1 MPLRAKILN
10 PAMAGSATR
19 SLSTSTPQI
28 RELPGDEPNDVLFN
42 SQYGVR
48 TITLNRPK
56 KLNSLNGSMARK
68 IIPRLQEWE
77 KSQLANV
84 VVIKGEGRAFCAGGD
99 VTALAQD
106 NQKGTEGQQASKDYF
121 GLEYQLDHQ
130 IATYSKPYVAFIDG
144 ITMGGGVGLSV
155 HAPFRIATENT
166 VFAMPETTIGFFPD
180 VGASFFLPR
189 MDGELGMYLALTS
202 EQLKGVN
209 VFYAGIATHYLHST
223 SLPSLESRLSEIQFK
238 DSLNLQSRLQI
249 INSTIEE
256 FATGLPHDQ
265 PIAAPVGGQI
275 RAAVDYV
282 FQPANNFD
290 DIITALEGLEQTQSD
305 IEEIRS
311 WAKRT
316 RETILQ
322 RSPTS
327 ARVTLRQLREGGK
340 WSIAETFRREHLIAS
355 RFMEH
360 ADFVE
365 GVSSLLIRK
374 PKTTPKW
381 SPASSA
387 EVSEQDVDGFFDGTP
402 GLQLMGT
409 GDYLDYPHAWV
420 GLPREGEVEA
430 YVSKKGGLTKDAVVS
445 HFEEANGGK
454 QETREK
460 IEEILARK
468 TTEGGD
474 GSVTWKSIYLL
485 INLLPTR
492 ETTESSDTAMVL
504 RPTYDNTCLTLTS
517 QNTPDPFI
525 VFAQGNIYLTFTAN
539 TRIPLWEAISI
550 FSFLKDSDSA
560 LVTKG
565 PLFIPQ
571 PGTPWSER
579 LWAPELHDLEGRW
592 WVYFAAADPVLGNR
606 SHRLYVLRGPPSSG
620 SPRGEGPEDWT
631 FVGAVKGMDQSQWAI
646 DGTVFTLNGQLYLAY
661 SGWPVS
667 SPPDDEKTQAL
678 YLLPLSSPTE
688 AIAGAT
694 AAQISLPSEPWEK
707 TGDVAIQ
714 EGPQWIAAPHLTPSG
729 EPEWQG
735 LLYSCSASWTA
746 HYKMATLQY
755 LGGHPMAASSWRKSR
770 KPLLQSDA
778 NGAGPY
784 GPGHGMFLQEGGE
797 TLAVFHA
804 TDRVGDGNQGRKA
817 RMQRVIWDERGPW
830 MGGWVGRETSSKEDW
845 VRGAASAESVTIIAE
860 AES

>member
-1 MPLRAKILN
+1 
-10 PAMAGSATR
+10 
-19 SLSTSTPQI
+19 
-28 RELPGDEPNDVLFN
+28 
-42 SQYGVR
+42 
-48 TITLNRPK
+48 
-56 KLNSLNGSMARK
+56 MARK
-68 IIPRLQEWE
+68 LIPRLQEWE

-106 NQKGTEGQQASKDYF
+106 NQKGAEGQQASKDYF

-223 SLPSLESRLSEIQFK
+223 SLPSLEARLAELQFK
-238 DSLNLQSRLQI
+238 DSATLQSRLQI

-265 PIAAPVGGQI
+265 SIAAPVGGQI

-290 DIITALEGLEQTQSD
+290 DIIAALEGLEQTQSD

-381 SPASSA
+381 SPGSSA
-387 EVSEQDVDGFFDGTP
+387 EVSEQDIDAFFDGTP

-445 HFEEANGGK
+445 HFEEGNGGK
-454 QETREK
+454 QGTREK
-460 IEEILARK
+460 LEEILARK

-474 GSVTWKSIYLL
+474 GSVTWK
-485 INLLPTR
+485 R
-492 ETTESSDTAMVL
+492 
-504 RPTYDNTCLTLTS
+504 
-517 QNTPDPFI
+517 
-525 VFAQGNIYLTFTAN
+525 
-539 TRIPLWEAISI
+539 
-550 FSFLKDSDSA
+550 
-560 LVTKG
+560 
-565 PLFIPQ
+565 
-571 PGTPWSER
+571 
-579 LWAPELHDLEGRW
+579 
-592 WVYFAAADPVLGNR
+592 
-606 SHRLYVLRGPPSSG
+606 
-620 SPRGEGPEDWT
+620 
-631 FVGAVKGMDQSQWAI
+631 
-646 DGTVFTLNGQLYLAY
+646 
-661 SGWPVS
+661 
-667 SPPDDEKTQAL
+667 
-678 YLLPLSSPTE
+678 
-688 AIAGAT
+688 
-694 AAQISLPSEPWEK
+694 
-707 TGDVAIQ
+707 
-714 EGPQWIAAPHLTPSG
+714 
-729 EPEWQG
+729 
-735 LLYSCSASWTA
+735 
-746 HYKMATLQY
+746 
-755 LGGHPMAASSWRKSR
+755 
-770 KPLLQSDA
+770 
-778 NGAGPY
+778 
-784 GPGHGMFLQEGGE
+784 
-797 TLAVFHA
+797 
-804 TDRVGDGNQGRKA
+804 
-817 RMQRVIWDERGPW
+817 
-830 MGGWVGRETSSKEDW
+830 
-845 VRGAASAESVTIIAE
+845 
-860 AES
+860 